1 MENAR
6 DITTTVERA
15 GAAVRARLASAAP
28 ADAGD
33 FLRRFER
40 YAPDACE
47 LLASLY
53 GDAGD
58 FDACL
63 AAIFETAVDAY
74 LRRPAELRA
83 LDRAREADPRWYQDH
98 RMMGGVC
105 YVDRFAGTLQ
115 GVREKIPYFKELGLT
130 YLHLMPLFR
139 TPEGPNDD
147 GYAVSSYR
155 EVDPALGAM
164 DDLRALAA
172 ELRAGGIS
180 LVLDFVFN
188 HTADEHTWALRA
200 RQGDP
205 FYQDFYFWFEDRTLP
220 DAYDATLRE
229 IFPEEHRGSFTYRED
244 IDRWVWTTFHA
255 YQWDLNYHNPAVFRQ
270 MLDEMLFL
278 ANVGAEVL
286 RLDAIAFIWK
296 ALGTTSENLPQAHTI
311 VRAFNAL
318 VRIAAPAMIFKSEAI
333 VHPDDVRSY
342 FGSGRW
348 AGRECEISYHPLLMV
363 LLWESL
369 ATQHTHLL
377 RESMRRRLAIP
388 EACAWVN
395 YVRSHD
401 DIGWGFADED
411 AESLGIHPFYH
422 RQYLNRFYTGE
433 EEGSF
438 SAGQPFQFNPRT
450 LDMRISGTTA
460 SLAGLERA
468 LAAGDD
474 RGLELAIRRILL
486 VYGIALSMGGI
497 PLLYLGDEV
506 GMLNDYSSQAESD
519 EPADSRLIHRP
530 PLDWARVARRSQ
542 PGTIPYRIFQ
552 PLTRLIGLRE
562 GQPAFGAATRTD
574 VLDPGNDHVFAFVK
588 QAGGQRVLVIG
599 NFTTREQPI
608 DAGRLPFPA
617 GAPTVRD
624 RITGRTISTT
634 EPLMM
639 APYEILWVNLSTAGA
654 TTWYTRGGKRP
665 SD

>member
-15 GAAVRARLASAAP
+15 GAAVRSRLSAADP
-28 ADAGD
+28 GDADD

-40 YAPDACE
+40 HAPDACE
-47 LLASLY
+47 LLESLY
-53 GDAGD
+53 GDADD
-58 FDACL
+58 FDSCL
-63 AAIFETAVDAY
+63 AAIFETAADAY
-74 LRRPAELRA
+74 LRRPSELKA
-83 LDRAREADPRWYQDH
+83 LDRAREADPRWYQSH

-115 GVREKIPYFKELGLT
+115 GVHEKIPYLKELGLT

-155 EVDPALGAM
+155 EVNSALGTM
-164 DDLRALAA
+164 DDLRHLAA
-172 ELRAGGIS
+172 ELRQNGIN

-188 HTADEHTWALRA
+188 HTADEHTWAVKA

-220 DAYDATLRE
+220 DAYNATLRE
-229 IFPEEHRGSFTYRED
+229 IFPQGRRGSFTYRED
-244 IDRWVWTTFHA
+244 IDHWVWTTFHA
-255 YQWDLNYHNPAVFRQ
+255 YQWDLNYRNPAVFRQ

-278 ANVGAEVL
+278 ANVGADVL

-296 ALGTTSENLPQAHTI
+296 EIGTTSENLPQAHTI

-318 VRIAAPAMIFKSEAI
+318 VRIATPAMIFKSEAI

-348 AGRECEISYHPLLMV
+348 AGHECEISYHPLLMV

-369 ATQHTHLL
+369 ATRHTHLL

-468 LAAGDD
+468 LETDD
-474 RGLELAIRRILL
+474 EWGVELAIRRILL
-486 VYGIALSMGGI
+486 MYGIVLSMGGI

-506 GMLNDYSSQAESD
+506 GMLNDYSEREESD

-530 PLDWARVARRSQ
+530 PMDWDRVAQRSQ
-542 PGTIPYRIFQ
+542 TGTIPYRIFQ
-552 PLTRLIGLRE
+552 PLSRLIRLRE
-562 GQPAFGAATRTD
+562 GQPAFGAATQTN
-574 VLDPGNDHVFAFVK
+574 VLDVGNVHVFAFVK
-588 QAGGQRVLVIG
+588 QAGDQRVLVIG
-599 NFTTREQPI
+599 NFTAEEQAI
-608 DAGRLPFPA
+608 DTEQLPFPA
-617 GAPTVRD
+617 GREAVPD
-624 RITGRTISTT
+624 RVGERRIATDEDLHLDPYDLLWVDLSTT
-634 EPLMM
+634 E
-639 APYEILWVNLSTAGA
+639 A
-654 TTWYTRGGKRP
+654 TSWYT
-665 SD
+665 